1 MGKAL
6 ALVRAAAQKPS
17 RDHARLQLIALALAG
32 KKMASGGFEKV
43 IKMIDDMVQL
53 LKEEQIGDD
62 NKKEYCLTQFDDT
75 DDKKKALE
83 RKLGQVNTGIADT
96 KDGIATTTDEIA
108 QLTAAIKAL
117 DKEVA
122 EATQ

>member
-1 MGKAL
+1 MRSKAL
-6 ALVRAAAQKPS
+6 ALVRDAAKKPS
-17 RDHARLQLIALALAG
+17 HDRARLEFIALALAG

-53 LKEEQIGDD
+53 LKEEQVGDD

-83 RKLGQVNTGIADT
+83 RKLGQVNTGISDT
-96 KDGIATTTDEIA
+96 QDGIATTTEEIA
-108 QLTAAIKAL
+108 QLNAAIKAL

-122 EATQ
+122 E